1 MALISKGESSD
12 HYNYWYKF
20 TPPKQNTQWSHNL
33 NIIRIKVVVILH
45 YIGIHGAFTC
55 GHQAINNISNN
66 HILKP

>member
-12 HYNYWYKF
+12 HHNYRYTF

-33 NIIRIKVVVILH
+33 NIKVVVTLH
-45 YIGIHGAFTC
+45 YIGIHGTFTC
-55 GHQAINNISNN
+55 GHQAINNFSNN